1 MPQTTVELNF
11 TARRQFLPYLNRKE
25 RWACIVAHRRAGKT
39 VACVMDLIHKAIIHE
54 GREPRFAYIAPTYTQ
69 AKDVA
74 WSYLKEYTSQIPGIS
89 RSESELSV
97 TFPHNGARVRLYGA
111 ENYDRIRG
119 LYLDGAIIDEAAQID
134 PRAFPEVIR
143 PALSDRKGWATWIG
157 TPEGRNAFYDVHKMA
172 EREADWFSA
181 KLLASQTG
189 LISEAELKDARRI
202 MTPEQYEQE
211 YECSFDAAIKGAYYA
226 KELNLAESEGRI
238 RHVPYDRNA
247 DVFCGWD
254 LGIGDNMALWFGQ
267 IVGAEWHWIRYYE
280 NSDFGL
286 DHYVEYC
293 KALPFPVHHHYLP
306 HDGKARELQTG
317 KSRQEFL
324 EGRGLKLSV
333 LPQHNDDDGINAAR
347 VRFNRFYFDKD
358 GCELGLNRLR
368 MYRAEFDEKHQVLK
382 TRPLHDRNSH
392 GADAFRYAVMG
403 AEEKLQPVA
412 RPTVRFSAGSWMG
425 VFAWLVLGAN
435 SLLPI
440 LSPLN

>member
-74 WSYLKEYTSQIPGIS
+74 WSYLKEYTSQIPGIA

-172 EREADWFSA
+172 EREPDWFSER
-181 KLLASQTG
+181 LLASQTG
-189 LISEAELKDARRI
+189 LIPEA
-202 MTPEQYEQE
+202 
-211 YECSFDAAIKGAYYA
+211 
-226 KELNLAESEGRI
+226 
-238 RHVPYDRNA
+238 
-247 DVFCGWD
+247 
-254 LGIGDNMALWFGQ
+254 
-267 IVGAEWHWIRYYE
+267 
-280 NSDFGL
+280 GL
-286 DHYVEYC
+286 
-293 KALPFPVHHHYLP
+293 L
-306 HDGKARELQTG
+306 
-317 KSRQEFL
+317 
-324 EGRGLKLSV
+324 
-333 LPQHNDDDGINAAR
+333 AR
-347 VRFNRFYFDKD
+347 V
-358 GCELGLNRLR
+358 
-368 MYRAEFDEKHQVLK
+368 
-382 TRPLHDRNSH
+382 
-392 GADAFRYAVMG
+392 
-403 AEEKLQPVA
+403 
-412 RPTVRFSAGSWMG
+412 
-425 VFAWLVLGAN
+425 
-435 SLLPI
+435 
-440 LSPLN
+440 